1 MTHPTWFI
9 THESE
14 SVLSNLWKT
23 FMRNISSMKHRL
35 NWNKIHLRTYKT
47 HANVFPMSPFLKSF
61 FSARTTN
68 RFRDH
73 SDKDRSAIHCSWHP
87 DGGRSLAVAHANL
100 GFQSDSSITESYVW
114 NVENSNKPENILRP
128 PSMALCL
135 EYNPKDSHVI
145 LAGLHSGQVT

>member
-1 MTHPTWFI
+1 MSQKAFCQTYERRLWGIFHRWNIGSIETRYTYVSILTHSKCLTAYI
-9 THESE
+9 I
-14 SVLSNLWKT
+14 LK
-23 FMRNISSMKHRL
+23 IS
-35 NWNKIHLRTYKT
+35 
-47 HANVFPMSPFLKSF
+47 

>member
-1 MTHPTWFI
+1 
-9 THESE
+9 
-14 SVLSNLWKT
+14 
-23 FMRNISSMKHRL
+23 MRNISSMIHRL

-145 LAGLHSGQVT
+145 LAGLHSGQVKSPSTYSQVRLLSLFKYF